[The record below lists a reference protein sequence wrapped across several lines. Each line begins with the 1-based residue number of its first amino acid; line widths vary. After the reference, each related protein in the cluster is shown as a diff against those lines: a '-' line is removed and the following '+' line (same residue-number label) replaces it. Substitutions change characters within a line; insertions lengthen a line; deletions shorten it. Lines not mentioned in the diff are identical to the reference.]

1 MELII
6 IASAII
12 LVFGA
17 MIIAIAMSPGSARPA
32 SQSQPAAEEIPVADS
47 EASAAQ
53 PMADQPATTQP
64 ATIQPTVAQ
73 PATFEPIAAQPAEPI
88 ESQPAEKP
96 EPPAAPP
103 SPAVTPSMSVAERD
117 DASTLP
123 LNPLQLKAAEILSLQ
138 VDRLQAE
145 YMRMGEE
152 RERLAQ
158 ELLTSWLVERF
169 EDTAAPLK
177 ADTRR
182 EVQDL
187 RQQLVRVS
195 GEFERTQYRLTS
207 LQNLQTRLDDPRIAH
222 QIDDLVNA
230 VKHLARVR

>member
-17 MIIAIAMSPGSARPA
+17 MIIAIAMSPGNARQA
-32 SQSQPAAEEIPVADS
+32 SQSQPALEEVPAVAS

-53 PMADQPATTQP
+53 SAGDQLATAQPTMELPIASQPIADQPS
-64 ATIQPTVAQ
+64 V
-73 PATFEPIAAQPAEPI
+73 AEPI

-96 EPPAAPP
+96 EPLAAPP
-103 SPAVTPSMSVAERD
+103 SPAATPSMSVAELD
-117 DASTLP
+117 DANTLP

-187 RQQLVRVS
+187 RQQSVRVS

>member
-17 MIIAIAMSPGSARPA
+17 MIIAIAMSPGNARQA
-32 SQSQPAAEEIPVADS
+32 SQSQPALEEVPAVAS
-47 EASAAQ
+47 EEASAAQ
-53 PMADQPATTQP
+53 PAEEQP
-64 ATIQPTVAQ
+64 ATIEPTAAQ
-73 PATFEPIAAQPAEPI
+73 PPAPQPIVDQPIAAAPVEPQSAEIP
-88 ESQPAEKP
+88 ESPTVP
-96 EPPAAPP
+96 L
-103 SPAVTPSMSVAERD
+103 SPATTPSAAVAERD
-117 DASTLP
+117 DANTLP

-169 EDTAAPLK
+169 EDAAAPLK

-182 EVQDL
+182 EAQDL

-195 GEFERTQYRLTS
+195 VEFERTQYRLTS

>member
-6 IASAII
+6 IASAVI

-32 SQSQPAAEEIPVADS
+32 SQSQPASEEVPAADS

-53 PMADQPATTQP
+53 PAEDQPAATQP
-64 ATIQPTVAQ
+64 ATVQ
-73 PATFEPIAAQPAEPI
+73 
-88 ESQPAEKP
+88 
-96 EPPAAPP
+96 PAAPQP
-103 SPAVTPSMSVAERD
+103 IVDQPVAAELAESQSAEISESPAAPLSPATTSSVSVAERD

-123 LNPLQLKAAEILSLQ
+123 LNPLQLKAAEIVSLQ

-169 EDTAAPLK
+169 EDAAAPLK

-182 EVQDL
+182 EAQDL
-187 RQQLVRVS
+187 RQQLARVS
-195 GEFERTQYRLTS
+195 VEFERTQYRLTS
-207 LQNLQTRLDDPRIAH
+207 LQNLQTRLDDPRIAR

>member
-6 IASAII
+6 IASAVI

-17 MIIAIAMSPGSARPA
+17 MIIAIAMSPGSAKPA
-32 SQSQPAAEEIPVADS
+32 SPSPSASEEVSAPEPAASV
-47 EASAAQ
+47 AQ
-53 PMADQPATTQP
+53 PVEDQPATP
-64 ATIQPTVAQ
+64 QPT
-73 PATFEPIAAQPAEPI
+73 AAQPAVPQPI
-88 ESQPAEKP
+88 ADQPVAAESVESQSAELS
-96 EPPAAPP
+96 EPPAAPL
-103 SPAVTPSMSVAERD
+103 SPVTTSSVSVTERD
-117 DASTLP
+117 DANTLP
-123 LNPLQLKAAEILSLQ
+123 LNPLQLKAAEIVSLQ

-169 EDTAAPLK
+169 EDAAAPLK

-187 RQQLVRVS
+187 RQQLARVS
-195 GEFERTQYRLTS
+195 IEFERTQYRLTS

>member
-6 IASAII
+6 IASAVI

-17 MIIAIAMSPGSARPA
+17 MIIAIAMSPGSAKPA
-32 SQSQPAAEEIPVADS
+32 SPSPSASEEVSAPEPAASV
-47 EASAAQ
+47 AQ
-53 PMADQPATTQP
+53 PDEDQPATP
-64 ATIQPTVAQ
+64 QPT
-73 PATFEPIAAQPAEPI
+73 AAQPAVPQPI
-88 ESQPAEKP
+88 ADQPVAAESVESQSAELS
-96 EPPAAPP
+96 EPPAAPL
-103 SPAVTPSMSVAERD
+103 SPVTTSSVSVTERD
-117 DASTLP
+117 DANTLP
-123 LNPLQLKAAEILSLQ
+123 LNPLQLKAAEIVSLQ

-169 EDTAAPLK
+169 EDAAAPLK

-187 RQQLVRVS
+187 RQQLARVS
-195 GEFERTQYRLTS
+195 IEFERTQYRLTS

>member
-17 MIIAIAMSPGSARPA
+17 MIIAIAMSPGSARPV
-32 SQSQPAAEEIPVADS
+32 SQSQPASEEISAVNL
-47 EASAAQ
+47 EASASQPDEYQPAAAQ
-53 PMADQPATTQP
+53 PAAPQP
-64 ATIQPTVAQ
+64 IVGQPTV
-73 PATFEPIAAQPAEPI
+73 AEPI

-96 EPPAAPP
+96 EPLAAPP
-103 SPAVTPSMSVAERD
+103 SPAATPSMSVAERD
-117 DASTLP
+117 DANTLP

-169 EDTAAPLK
+169 EDAAAPLK

-182 EVQDL
+182 EAQDL

-195 GEFERTQYRLTS
+195 VEFERTQYHLTS